1 MGGLLRKTEKHGET
15 EMAEACGKE
24 ALISLTGIDKIYPGA
39 VALSGVDFDLARG
52 EIHALIGENGAGKSS
67 LIKILSG
74 DTMPSAGQ
82 IRVGGSLAKFTSPQ
96 DARDAGIVTVF
107 QELTIIPS
115 LTVAE
120 NVVLGKLPMAG
131 PLKSVYSR
139 KTARQIALRIFDR
152 MGIDLDPDA
161 RAETLSTGE
170 MQLVE
175 IARGLTLDPPVL
187 ILDEP
192 TASLSDVEAAQ
203 LLGIMKQLRDAG
215 HSMIFVSHRLDEV
228 LEVSDRITCLRNGER
243 IDVRDRR
250 DVRDTNELVSMMVGG
265 VLEKLFPQVNTN
277 IGGVHFRAEGLT
289 RAGVFED
296 VSFEVRSGEILG
308 FSGLVGAG
316 RTEVMRTIIGADPL
330 DSGTIVKN
338 GVHFR
343 ARNPRHA
350 IEAGISYLSED
361 RKGSG
366 VVLSMSGYEN
376 VVMSAMPRIFPSGFV
391 NWRKVRSVAEEIAT
405 RMRFRGQLSNDTS
418 TYSGGNQQKIAI
430 GKLILSGADLLILDE
445 PTRGVDVGAK
455 AEIYQ
460 LIHEAA
466 EDGAAIVVVSS
477 ELPELL
483 NVCHRIVTM
492 SAGRIIRE
500 FTRDA
505 FDEQDILQAAF
516 AGHATGHGTPA

>member
-1 MGGLLRKTEKHGET
+1 MAYAGGKD
-15 EMAEACGKE
+15 
-24 ALISLTGIDKIYPGA
+24 ALISLTGIGKVYPGA
-39 VALSGVDFDLARG
+39 VALNGVDFELAKG
-52 EIHALIGENGAGKSS
+52 EIHALVGENGAGKSS

-74 DTMPSAGQ
+74 DAQPSSGHMR
-82 IRVGGSLAKFTSPQ
+82 IGGSQRSFSTPK

-115 LTVAE
+115 LSVAE
-120 NVVLGKLPMAG
+120 NVVLGNLPMAG
-131 PLKSVYSR
+131 PLNSVYSR
-139 KTARQIALRIFDR
+139 HAARKTAQRIFDR

-161 RAETLSTGE
+161 KAETLSTGE

-203 LLGIMKQLRDAG
+203 LLGIIKQLRDAG

-228 LEVSDRITCLRNGER
+228 LEVSDRITILRNGEL
-243 IDVRDRR
+243 IEVRDRQ
-250 DVRDTNELVSMMVGG
+250 DVRNTTELVSMMVGG
-265 VLEKLFPQVNTN
+265 VLDKLFPQVNQN

-289 RAGVFED
+289 REGVFKD

-316 RTEVMRTIIGADPL
+316 RTEVMRAIIGADPL
-330 DSGTIVKN
+330 DSGSIVKN
-338 GVHFR
+338 GVHLR

-376 VVMSAMPRIFPSGFV
+376 VLMSAMPRIFPSGFI
-391 NWRKVRSVAEEIAT
+391 NWKKVRSVAEEIAT

-483 NVCHRIVTM
+483 NVCHRIIAM
-492 SAGRIIRE
+492 SAGRIVRE

-516 AGHATGHGTPA
+516 AGHASSHGTAA